1 MGKAVFEQLLAH
13 LAGLAAPDDAK
24 QRFAELI
31 RQSAACK
38 GLMGS
43 IGRRGCSSPVA
54 YWISRS
60 PASDP

>member
-31 RQSAACK
+31 RQSAACEGVT
-38 GLMGS
+38 GLDRQARVQFA
-43 IGRRGCSSPVA
+43 RRLLDLKESGQ
-54 YWISRS
+54 
-60 PASDP
+60 